1 MEEKRGGKKGW
12 RKGRRERKRGDR
24 GREIETVTKL
34 QLLNGSRLTLGS
46 PPFPMV
52 SASMPVYTSCGYK
65 DAGHIWTHIF
75 AGMPLHCPHNKETRG
90 KSSFWDFPLYLP
102 FPITSKNRGPWSS
115 KKPKTLTQHN
125 KTKKKKKNQS
135 GKEQSIQTLRRRKS
149 LSNHEGERFT

>member
-1 MEEKRGGKKGW
+1 MDMEEKRGGKKGW

-65 DAGHIWTHIF
+65 DAGHI
-75 AGMPLHCPHNKETRG
+75 
-90 KSSFWDFPLYLP
+90 
-102 FPITSKNRGPWSS
+102 
-115 KKPKTLTQHN
+115 
-125 KTKKKKKNQS
+125 
-135 GKEQSIQTLRRRKS
+135 
-149 LSNHEGERFT
+149 